1 MILTREQLELVI
13 AQAKRDAPN
22 ETWGMIGGK
31 DNRAQK
37 IFPMKNVSPTPVTRY
52 VADPPELL
60 KTVRAIEDE
69 HGWDILAIYHTH
81 PATEPYP
88 SATDIAE
95 AHYPDSIY
103 IIISLK
109 NPKQAKMRGYRIVEG
124 KVAEI
129 TIEIEDE
136 DESKSKSS
144 PTHSRRDPRRANRP
158 RARRAVAALSKRRPA
173 RGKTRGTS
181 RRVSK

>member
-1 MILTREQLELVI
+1 MEKMI

-31 DNRAQK
+31 NDRAQK
-37 IFPMKNVSPTPVTRY
+37 LFPMRNVSPTPVTRY

-60 KTVRAIEDE
+60 KTVREIEDE
-69 HGWDILAIYHTH
+69 NSWDILAIYHTH

-88 SATDIAE
+88 SATDVAE

-103 IIISLK
+103 IIISLQ
-109 NPKQAKMRGYRIVEG
+109 NPDQAKMRGYRIVEG
-124 KVAEI
+124 KVSEI

-136 DESKSKSS
+136 DESEPSS
-144 PTHSRRDPRRANRP
+144 THPRRDSRRTHRP
-158 RARRAVAALSKRRPA
+158 RAGRPVAALSKRRPA
-173 RGKTRGTS
+173 RRDARRPR

>member
-1 MILTREQLELVI
+1 MILTREQLEMII

-31 DNRAQK
+31 EGRAQK
-37 IFPMKNVSPTPVTRY
+37 IFAMKNVSPTPVTRY

-60 KTVRAIEDE
+60 KTVREIEDE
-69 HGWDILAIYHTH
+69 HSWDILAIYHTH

-95 AHYPDSIY
+95 AHYPDSVY

-109 NPKQAKMRGYRIVEG
+109 SPEQAKMRGYRIVEG
-124 KVAEI
+124 KVTEI

-136 DESKSKSS
+136 DESKPS
-144 PTHSRRDPRRANRP
+144 PTHSRRDPQRADRP
-158 RARRAVAALSKRRPA
+158 SARRSVAALSKRRPA
-173 RGKTRGTS
+173 RRKTGS
-181 RRVSK
+181 PGRRLSK